1 MLNFSKLIGPKQL
14 KSVFKELLCT
24 YEQKTRDLLCYFLV
38 KINFSGLNHC
48 HPPFFQERK
57 KIGLHLPPNSK
68 SHKKLCKISLIHQKK
83 GGVWEEMQNGA
94 AAVTVREKMEQL
106 RLKCN
111 RDLQIQQQSIDA
123 GAISFW
129 KSLDSTKTQARQTL
143 QFQGKIEILHLR
155 LWSFTSSEI
164 CIWWNLVCQTFPFTN
179 ILKSISLWRVF
190 SILGLNWTLFKKR
203 INFFSHGGP
212 FLWNLIIK

>member
-1 MLNFSKLIGPKQL
+1 
-14 KSVFKELLCT
+14 
-24 YEQKTRDLLCYFLV
+24 
-38 KINFSGLNHC
+38 
-48 HPPFFQERK
+48 
-57 KIGLHLPPNSK
+57 
-68 SHKKLCKISLIHQKK
+68 
-83 GGVWEEMQNGA
+83 MQNGA

-164 CIWWNLVCQTFPFTN
+164 CI
-179 ILKSISLWRVF
+179 
-190 SILGLNWTLFKKR
+190 
-203 INFFSHGGP
+203 
-212 FLWNLIIK
+212 